1 MIISLNL
8 LNISTFLFFIIEL
21 MAFANLL
28 FRLYHKR
35 FMAAKLCSCTS
46 IGVTTMTNS
55 QITNFR
61 QREADTGVG
70 RLTEIQ

>member
-1 MIISLNL
+1 
-8 LNISTFLFFIIEL
+8 
-21 MAFANLL
+21 MAFANFL

-61 QREADTGVG
+61 QREAETDVG